1 MEVLH
6 LYREPGLSE
15 GTVKRKIKELQ
26 SITRLVAGLNTE
38 FCFNVEVHGILSKSE
53 KEKLYWILASPFKPS
68 KLQTEPFLHGENLGS
83 LLIEIGP
90 RYV

>member
-1 MEVLH
+1 MSVIH

-15 GTVKRKIKELQ
+15 GTIKRKIKDLQ

-38 FCFNVEVHGILSKSE
+38 FCFNIEVHGILSESE
-53 KEKLYWILASPFKPS
+53 KEKLHWILASPFNPS
-68 KLQTEPFLHGENLGS
+68 KLKNVPFLRGENLGS